1 MLIAHHEKK
10 PVVVVRLTWKLQKY
24 EKPFH
29 VAPIP
34 VNSQANWKSK
44 YLVRTLER
52 PDKGNTLECS
62 GRTTSGGHE
71 RQKRKGGL
79 RYRSRL
85 LRAGDFMKVSVD
97 RPKSRQQLEA
107 SRSSCT
113 RSGTLGLG
121 REVLSRRECA
131 RR

>member
-52 PDKGNTLECS
+52 GQTKETHLNAVAAP
-62 GRTTSGGHE
+62 
-71 RQKRKGGL
+71 
-79 RYRSRL
+79 
-85 LRAGDFMKVSVD
+85 RAVVMKD
-97 RPKSRQQLEA
+97 RREKAACVIVQ
-107 SRSSCT
+107 
-113 RSGTLGLG
+113 GFLG
-121 REVLSRRECA
+121 RAIS
-131 RR
+131 